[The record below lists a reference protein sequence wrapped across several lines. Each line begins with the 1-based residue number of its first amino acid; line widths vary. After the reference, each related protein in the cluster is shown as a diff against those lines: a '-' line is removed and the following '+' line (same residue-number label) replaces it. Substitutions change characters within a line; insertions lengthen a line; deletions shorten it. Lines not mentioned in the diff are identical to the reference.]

1 MFQFV
6 ILVSFLLFNVALASN
21 STYNSANA
29 ISFANSYCAKD
40 EEWLCAEFVARTVH
54 AGGEFS
60 GCTNFGSCQGY
71 NLKYVSQLH
80 KALLAN
86 GWYQSAGEANNCG
99 SAGDVLIYNIDGD
112 PDAHAA
118 FAIGSCLL
126 DQHNPSRCSHSSNW
140 GPNIVL
146 SKK

>member
-1 MFQFV
+1 MLQSLIIAIFV
-6 ILVSFLLFNVALASN
+6 LFNVALASN
-21 STYNSANA
+21 STYNSASA
-29 ISFANSYCAKD
+29 ISFANKYCAKD
-40 EEWLCAEFVARTVH
+40 DEWLCAEFVARSLQ

-60 GCTNFGSCQGY
+60 GCTNFGSCEGY

-86 GWYQSAGEANNCG
+86 GWYQSAGEAYNCG

-112 PDAHAA
+112 SDAHAA
-118 FAIGSCLL
+118 FALGSCLL